1 MSFRELRNF
10 CEVMRSLGYNR
21 LLSMENF
28 RTPNFMLI
36 ADCLDWL
43 VRRYDPAVT
52 IPDDIDDEQQRVEFI
67 KRIVELVAMKTRLRL
82 NSKKLYSADGY
93 AVQELLKLAM
103 LLRDAQVASHKLPP
117 DVDGDDQNLTSKLH
131 DLPKTRALCSEI
143 IESGAKLYDL
153 LRKEPDLRTGRA
165 SALRFVD
172 AIGSNLESD
181 SGQTF
186 IDSQVS
192 SQLVRQDHQL
202 TELKRLCEELEREEK
217 STQSK
222 IKKKSQDLERLNKQL
237 SRLVTVRPAFMDE
250 YDKLER
256 ELERLYDQYLER
268 FRNLDYLEHELDLLN
283 RAEQDKMEAN
293 ERALKRMQKRLREE
307 EWRLLRGEQ
316 EGDDDLLENSK
327 KRGSGGAGGKRSQS
341 RQKMHG
347 EKTGGAGGAQLYG
360 SMNAPDDSASDE
372 TDLTDDIVTDSE
384 PPISMGGSSDE
395 DILEESSSESDD
407 ELAVGQGA
415 GAGGR
420 GKPGF

>member
-21 LLSMENF
+21 LISMENF
-28 RTPNFMLI
+28 RTPNFELV

-43 VRRYDPAVT
+43 VRRYDPAVS
-52 IPDDIDDEQQRVEFI
+52 ISDDIDDEEQRVEFI

-103 LLRDAQVASHKLPP
+103 LLRDAQVASYKLPP
-117 DVDGDDQNLTSKLH
+117 DVDADVDQNLTSRLH
-131 DLPKTRALCSEI
+131 DLPKTRSLCSEI

-153 LRKEPDLRTGRA
+153 LRKEPELRSGRQ
-165 SALRFVD
+165 SALRFLD
-172 AIGSNLESD
+172 GMSRNLESNSD
-181 SGQTF
+181 HDF
-186 IDSQVS
+186 IDQQVS
-192 SQLVRQDHQL
+192 SQLVRQDTQL
-202 TELKRLCEELEREEK
+202 TELKRMCEELEREEK
-217 STQSK
+217 STQQK

-283 RAEQDKMEAN
+283 RAEQDKMEEN
-293 ERALKRMQKRLREE
+293 ERRLKQLQQRLREE

-316 EGDDDLLENSK
+316 DGDDDLLEGT
-327 KRGSGGAGGKRSQS
+327 KRRSSGGAGGKRAHS
-341 RQKMHG
+341 RQKMH
-347 EKTGGAGGAQLYG
+347 EKPGAGGAQVFG

-384 PPISMGGSSDE
+384 PPISVMGGSSDE
-395 DILEESSSESDD
+395 DILEESSSESDE

-415 GAGGR
+415 GR
-420 GKPGF
+420 GKSGF